1 VVGFGLL
8 DRVGMRFRLASVVLA
23 VQEKER
29 PVTPTLITWVDAQ
42 ADAEQWTARADLERT
57 SRIIRTVGYDLGEL
71 IPDHVTLASSWD
83 TSTQSVGHV
92 MHIPEAC
99 VITRTPLEAT

>member
-1 VVGFGLL
+1 MGRQAEG
-8 DRVGMRFRLASVVLA
+8 GA
-23 VQEKER
+23 
-29 PVTPTLITWVDAQ
+29 VTPTLITWVDAQ

>member
-1 VVGFGLL
+1 MTPV
-8 DRVGMRFRLASVVLA
+8 A
-23 VQEKER
+23 V
-29 PVTPTLITWVDAQ
+29 TWVDAQ
-42 ADAEQWTARADLERT
+42 ADAEQWTARDDLERS

-71 IPDHVTLASSWD
+71 IPDHVSVASSWD

-92 MHIPEAC
+92 MHIPDVC